1 MTRSH
6 DAMTR
11 GTQTEIPGTEPPDIP
26 EIRDAIYAWEDAK
39 EKAASEGRLLRDAAK
54 AAEAK
59 ALELVAEAGL
69 KSYPYVDRESGK
81 RKRFQGVQETKAK
94 TFKAPTSSDKPA
106 KKSDSPAQ
114 DRAPKP
120 TKAERDAARVES
132 RRVPRTAEHDQ
143 AADPFGGTRGLL
155 DRAKARQ
162 LAEEAVAAAEAM
174 GATFVVPQD
183 GGS

>member
-1 MTRSH
+1 
-6 DAMTR
+6 MTR

-26 EIRDAIYAWEDAK
+26 EIRDAIYAWEDARAD
-39 EKAASEGRLLRDAAK
+39 AASEAKRLRDAAK

-69 KSYPYVDRESGK
+69 KSYKYVDRESGK
-81 RKRFQGVQETKAK
+81 QKRFQGVQETKAK

-106 KKSDSPAQ
+106 KKTDAHAE
-114 DRAPKP
+114 DKARP

-132 RRVPRTAEHDQ
+132 RKVRRTAEHDQ
-143 AADPFGGTRGLL
+143 AADPFAGTRGLL
-155 DRAKARQ
+155 DKAKARQ

-174 GATFVVPQD
+174 GATFVVPD
-183 GGS
+183 GGGS